1 MRTFFTAS
9 SLAAIILLAGCG
21 PSAKPTDAPAPAPA
35 PAPATPAKAEPKCP
49 DPSIKDPNNPCSP
62 LYYKPVKGSFKGQ
75 KSF

>member
-1 MRTFFTAS
+1 MRTLFTAS
-9 SLAAIILLAGCG
+9 SLAAITLLTGCG
-21 PSAKPTDAPAPAPA
+21 PSVKPTDA

>member
-1 MRTFFTAS
+1 MRTLFTAS
-9 SLAAIILLAGCG
+9 SLAAIILLTGCG
-21 PSAKPTDAPAPAPA
+21 PSAKPTDAPAPA
-35 PAPATPAKAEPKCP
+35 TPAKTEPKCP